1 MALTPEDYSNI
12 YIVSSYF
19 GGTLA
24 ESSIEEKEEHCA
36 KNDVFH

>member
-1 MALTPEDYSNI
+1 MALTLEDYSNI
-12 YIVSSYF
+12 YAVSPYF

-24 ESSIEEKEEHCA
+24 ESSIEEKEEHCG